1 MDIVALWAGFVNA
14 LPKDWDGVIALL
26 DAVLANPWARTFALI
41 LIVYFTIRVIASI
54 YSGDKQGAELGPVAI
69 RAHTSAKYGRNT
81 VRMPHALM
89 PMAMDGVSA
98 KCKVFYVYNDTR
110 GRRRKHLVH
119 TVQNANLSVSPVNL
133 PRVRDVIYGQ
143 EIPDSV
149 ATRHVCFPPVDVQE
163 PTGQVPGTPDT
174 AMEYARINHILES
187 WTEDDTAAWVSTS
200 ADVKDEIGIGK
211 IDFITSR
218 ANAIAKVERGFFN
231 RLYFRPRYENRPNC
245 IGSYY
250 LKFEFSHEPLF
261 VLTRHPDRDL
271 KMTAWLTILTSMFAL
286 IMDWWPMGQA
296 PFGVVVPTE
305 IARPAEHAPARTVRV
320 PPP

>member
-1 MDIVALWAGFVNA
+1 MDVGALWAGLVNA
-14 LPKDWDGVIALL
+14 LPKGWDAWLMLGETI
-26 DAVLANPWARTFALI
+26 LANPWARTLALI

-69 RAHTSAKYGRNT
+69 RAHTSAKFGRET

-98 KCKVFYVYNDTR
+98 TCKVFYVYNDTR

-119 TVQNANLSVSPVNL
+119 TIHNANLSVSPVNL

-143 EIPDSV
+143 EIPDDV

-163 PTGQVPGTPDT
+163 INGQVPGTPDT
-174 AMEYARINHILES
+174 AVEYARINRILES
-187 WTEDDTAAWVSTS
+187 WTEDDTAVWVSTS
-200 ADVKDEIGIGK
+200 ADVKDEIGVGK
-211 IDFITSR
+211 IDFIASR
-218 ANAIAKVERGFFN
+218 ATGIAKVERGFFN

-305 IARPAEHAPARTVRV
+305 IARPAEHAPTRTVRV
-320 PPP
+320 TPP

>member
-1 MDIVALWAGFVNA
+1 MGHAA
-14 LPKDWDGVIALL
+14 
-26 DAVLANPWARTFALI
+26 LANPWTRTLALI
-41 LIVYFTIRVIASI
+41 VIVYLTIRVIASI

-69 RAHTSAKYGRNT
+69 RAHTSARYGRDT

-98 KCKVFYVYNDTR
+98 CCKIFYVYNDAR

-119 TVQNANLSVSPVNL
+119 TIRDAKLSVSPVNL

-143 EIPDSV
+143 EIPEDV
-149 ATRHVCFPPVDVQE
+149 ATRHVCFPPVDIQE
-163 PTGQVPGTPDT
+163 IAGPVPGTPET
-174 AMEYARINHILES
+174 AGEYARLHRIIES

-200 ADVKDEIGIGK
+200 AEVKEEVSVGK
-211 IDFITSR
+211 IDFITQR
-218 ANAIAKVERGFFN
+218 ANGIAKVERGFFN
-231 RLYFRPRYENRPNC
+231 RLYFRPRYENRPNVV
-245 IGSYY
+245 GSYY

-286 IMDWWPMGQA
+286 IMDWWPNGA
-296 PFGVVVPTE
+296 PPFGLVAPGE
-305 IARPAEHAPARTVRV
+305 IARVSDSPVTRTVRV

>member
-1 MDIVALWAGFVNA
+1 MDIAALLEGWLNA
-14 LPKDWDGVIALL
+14 LPANWDAWLALGGG
-26 DAVLANPWARTFALI
+26 VLANPWARTLALI
-41 LIVYFTIRVIASI
+41 LIVYLTIRVIASI

-69 RAHTSAKYGRNT
+69 RAHTSAKFGRDT

-98 KCKVFYVYNDTR
+98 RCKVFYVYNDTR

-119 TVQNANLSVSPVNL
+119 TIPNANLSVSPVNL
-133 PRVRDVIYGQ
+133 PKVRDVIYGQ
-143 EIPDSV
+143 EIPEDV

-163 PTGQVPGTPDT
+163 VTGEVPGTPET
-174 AMEYARINHILES
+174 AVEYARLNRILDS
-187 WTEDDTAAWVSTS
+187 WTEDDTAVWVSTS
-200 ADVKDEIGIGK
+200 ADVKDEISVGK
-211 IDFITSR
+211 IDFIASR
-218 ANAIAKVERGFFN
+218 ANGIAKVERGFFN

-296 PFGVVVPTE
+296 PFGVVAPTE
-305 IARPAEHAPARTVRV
+305 IARAGEHAPTRSVRV
-320 PPP
+320 TPP